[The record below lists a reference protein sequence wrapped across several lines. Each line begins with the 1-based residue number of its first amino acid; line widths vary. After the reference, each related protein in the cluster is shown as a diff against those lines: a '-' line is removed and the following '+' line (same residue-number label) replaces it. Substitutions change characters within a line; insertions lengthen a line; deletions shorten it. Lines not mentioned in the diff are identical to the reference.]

1 MLTMVLKIKNIRQKQ
16 NNLKNVN
23 KINIQKLI
31 KNANKNMFKIE
42 IKMQ

>member
-1 MLTMVLKIKNIRQKQ
+1 MVLKIKNIRQKQ